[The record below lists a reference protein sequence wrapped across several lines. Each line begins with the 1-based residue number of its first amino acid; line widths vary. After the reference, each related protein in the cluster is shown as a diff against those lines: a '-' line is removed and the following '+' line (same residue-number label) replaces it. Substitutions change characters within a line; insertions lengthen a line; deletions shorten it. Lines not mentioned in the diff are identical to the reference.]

1 MKRAAVIAI
10 VAAAG
15 LMLGT
20 WAWAQQ
26 SGTGQ
31 GMMGGQGPQGGPG
44 MGSGMMGPHGST
56 GPGGGPMGQ
65 APGRGMGHG
74 PGNMRGEMGMGG
86 RMGFAERP
94 LISEMLFAREQLGL
108 SPAQVEK
115 LRGLRS
121 GFEKDAIKKQAEI
134 RVAEID
140 LSDLLAADPPDLGKI
155 EPQVMKIATLRGNL
169 RFARIKTLAE
179 GRAVLSPEQWQKFQN
194 LASSSRGP
202 HGGRSQQG
210 HMGPGPHGMMMG
222 GSGDPREAQEGL
234 RNPSGMMAGA
244 EMGLMGHDDTD
255 DTMGEIH
262 EQFTSHGEQM

>member
-1 MKRAAVIAI
+1 MKRTAVFAI

-44 MGSGMMGPHGST
+44 MGPGMMGPHGAT

-65 APGRGMGHG
+65 APGRGAGRQ
-74 PGNMRGEMGMGG
+74 PGSMPGGMGMGG

-94 LISEMLFAREQLGL
+94 LISEMLFTRDQLGL
-108 SPAQVEK
+108 SAAQVEK

-121 GFEKDAIKKQAEI
+121 GFEKDAITKQAEI

-140 LSDLLAADPPDLGKI
+140 LSDLLAANPPDLGKI
-155 EPQVMKIATLRGNL
+155 EAQVMKIATLRGNL
-169 RFARIKTLAE
+169 RFARIKTLEE
-179 GRAVLSPEQWQKFQN
+179 GRAVLSAEQWQKFQG
-194 LASSSRGP
+194 LAPSPRGP
-202 HGGRSQQG
+202 HGSRWQQG
-210 HMGPGPHGMMMG
+210 QMPGPHGMMMG
-222 GSGDPREAQEGL
+222 DDDPDE
-234 RNPSGMMAGA
+234 MMGA
-244 EMGLMGHDDTD
+244 
-255 DTMGEIH
+255 IH
-262 EQFTSHGEQM
+262 EQLTSHGEEK